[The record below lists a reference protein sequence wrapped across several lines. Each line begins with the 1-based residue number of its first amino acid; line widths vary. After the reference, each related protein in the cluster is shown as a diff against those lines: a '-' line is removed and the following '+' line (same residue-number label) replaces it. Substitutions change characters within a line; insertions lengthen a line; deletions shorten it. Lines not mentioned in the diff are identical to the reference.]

1 MNIIV
6 AVGKNL
12 GIGYKN
18 DLIYNISEDKKFFRR
33 TTLEKVVVMGRK
45 TFLSLPNSAPL
56 KNRTN
61 IVMSRDKNFKADGVT
76 VCHSKEEF
84 LHLLE
89 NYDSKDVYIIG
100 GAEIYAELF
109 DLCDTAI
116 ITKIDDDKPA
126 DKFFPDIDSM
136 KNWKLSDISEDYYD
150 NGIRYRF
157 CTYIKA

>member
-6 AVGKNL
+6 AVENNL

-61 IVMSRDKNFKADGVT
+61 IVMSRDKDFNADGVT
-76 VCHSKEEF
+76 VCHSKEEL
-84 LHLLE
+84 LHFLE
-89 NYDSKDVYIIG
+89 NYDSKDVYVIG

-109 DLCDTAI
+109 DFCDTAI
-116 ITKIDDDKPA
+116 ITKIDDEKPA

-136 KNWKLSDISEDYYD
+136 ENWKLSDISEDYDD

>member
-61 IVMSRDKNFKADGVT
+61 IVMSRDKDFNADGVT
-76 VCHSKEEF
+76 VCHSKEEL

-89 NYDSKDVYIIG
+89 NYDSKDVYVIG
-100 GAEIYAELF
+100 GAEIYADLF

-116 ITKIDDDKPA
+116 ITKIDDEKPA

-136 KNWKLSDISEDYYD
+136 ENWKLGDISEDYDD